1 MCLDLV
7 DENQL
12 WFFVLSGC
20 LIYPALLNVLRRL
33 VVWIKDSSNLSK
45 WHFGCFQCSFI
56 NFKNLTMSFGTY
68 GLATLKKLEKCYLIR
83 NMLKLNIYFT
93 SWITYFNPYGLVVVL
108 MDSQARGSMLKTT
121 GWLQGRLNLSSLQDQ
136 SNEYQDL
143 HGM

>member
-45 WHFGCFQCSFI
+45 WHFGCCFQCI
-56 NFKNLTMSFGTY
+56 NFKNLIIVFWNIWSGY
-68 GLATLKKLEKCYLIR
+68 LEKVEEVLFDSEHVK
-83 NMLKLNIYFT
+83 NDLYFT
-93 SWITYFNPYGLVVVL
+93 SWITYFSPCGLVVVL
-108 MDSQARGSMLKTT
+108 IDSQARGSMLKTT

-143 HGM
+143 HGT